1 MPPRERKR
9 PWYLALALLGALAL
23 GSIGSCLAWGT
34 IGDYREA
41 ADPTVYAQGVT
52 DEADRAA
59 VIARAQ
65 AYFDILDASKHRAWP
80 LAVASLLLGSA
91 IIVFAMRAISGRGA
105 ARTALVQLVVVQAG
119 VSVASNV
126 LLRDER
132 TAWLLLSEAQQAAR
146 MHEQVPD
153 RSQGDAVA
161 RAAFRATNTLLPIL
175 YVLRTLGGALVV
187 VGLTRR
193 RSREFF
199 DRPTDPV
206 EDG

>member
-1 MPPRERKR
+1 MPQRERKR

-23 GSIGSCLAWGT
+23 GSVGSCLAWGT

-41 ADPTVYAQGVT
+41 ADPTVYAQGIT

-59 VIARAQ
+59 VVARAQ
-65 AYFDILDASKHRAWP
+65 DYFASLDASKSRAWP
-80 LAVASLLLGSA
+80 LAVAGLLLGSA

-119 VSVASNV
+119 LSVASDV
-126 LLRDER
+126 LLRDQR
-132 TAWLLLSEAQQAAR
+132 TALLRITEAQQAAKA
-146 MHEQVPD
+146 HEQVPD
-153 RSQGDAVA
+153 RSQGDAMAHAVY
-161 RAAFRATNTLLPIL
+161 RAENTLMPIL
-175 YVLRTLGGALVV
+175 YVLRTLGSALVV

-199 DRPTDPV
+199 DAAADPV